1 MDTKE
6 IIIKLKNQLIQD
18 DINLSSYDD
27 NELRQWLVANFINV
41 LCDLK
46 FFVDQVTL
54 LPISDDLY
62 STLFKISCVSPA
74 SVSSSSKDS
83 LNTLNFEIEFGIVSL
98 KKLSSKSLTTLQ
110 NRLSLIFFSNN
121 IEITPIFND
130 LNGVDYNII
139 KSESGRVL
147 ILY

>member
-62 STLFKISCVSPA
+62 STLFKISCRSPD

-98 KKLSSKSLTTLQ
+98 NKLYSKSLTTLQ

-121 IEITPIFND
+121 LEITPIFND

-139 KSESGRVL
+139 KLESGRVL